1 MKDALVVAR
10 EEGTEDG
17 IEIGREE
24 GIGIGREEGIG
35 IGREKGRAEEK
46 AEILSLIKQGYSLT
60 DIENMI
66 KAQLGG

>member
-1 MKDALVVAR
+1 MLLTGWNMKDALAVAR

-17 IEIGREE
+17 IEIGMEKGRAE
-24 GIGIGREEGIG
+24 GIGIGM
-35 IGREKGRAEEK
+35 EKSR
-46 AEILSLIKQGYSLT
+46 AEILSLIKQGYSLA

>member
-1 MKDALVVAR
+1 MLLTGWNMKDALVVAR
-10 EEGTEDG
+10 EEGEEDG
-17 IEIGREE
+17 IEIGVE
-24 GIGIGREEGIG
+24 

-46 AEILSLIKQGYSLT
+46 AEILSLIKQGYSLA

>member
-1 MKDALVVAR
+1 MLLTGWNMKDALAVAR

-24 GIGIGREEGIG
+24 SM
-35 IGREKGRAEEK
+35 EK
-46 AEILSLIKQGYSLT
+46 ILSLIKQGYSLA